1 MNTNDGKVRHGIPF
15 SIFQYPLSIIYSSV
29 PSRIL
34 MLTKLFSTDT
44 ATAKRVFGLD
54 VMRALAILIVVDAHA
69 TIALKE
75 YYNGLFIHHLLPD
88 GVELFFVLSG
98 FLIGGILIRS
108 YEKKGHFN
116 RELLLNFWTRRWF
129 RTLPN
134 YYLVLSGLIL
144 FALVRAWR
152 SGLHHTL
159 PGKVTLIKYYLFIQ
173 NFANPVPDFFPE
185 TWSLAIEEWSYITLP
200 LVLWVMH
207 TLFSSRWPRQ
217 RIVLSTILIIIVG
230 TNLYRFITALQ
241 IPLSEGELQYRGMV
255 ITRLDAISYGVLAAY
270 AKNYWPSYWTNKT
283 LQRRLLLIGILI
295 SALVSFSA
303 SILVIGYYYKAGIH
317 LGYTFFKRT
326 FYFPLMGL
334 SMALIVPY
342 MDGWRTA
349 TGIWAKAGISR
360 VITHISLISY
370 SMYLLN
376 LTPIMLT
383 IVERIPTTSLAVGW
397 TKVGVFWVLVL
408 VASTLL
414 YHFFEKPVTE
424 LRERISA
431 KEPTLLTS
439 ERVG

>member
-1 MNTNDGKVRHGIPF
+1 
-15 SIFQYPLSIIYSSV
+15 
-29 PSRIL
+29 
-34 MLTKLFSTDT
+34 MLTKLVSSDT
-44 ATAKRVFGLD
+44 TTAKRVFGLD

-108 YEKKGHFN
+108 YEKKGDFN
-116 RELLLNFWTRRWF
+116 GQVLLNFWTRRWF

-134 YYLVLSGLIL
+134 YYLVLTGLIV
-144 FALVRAWR
+144 FALLRAWR

-159 PGKVTLIKYYLFIQ
+159 PAKGLLLKYYLFLQ

-185 TWSLAIEEWSYITLP
+185 TWSLAIEEWSYISLP
-200 LVLWVMH
+200 LVLWGMH
-207 TLFSSRWPRQ
+207 TLFAARWSRQ
-217 RIVLSTILIIIVG
+217 RIVLLTILIIIVG

-255 ITRLDAISYGVLAAY
+255 MTRLDAISYGVLAAY
-270 AKNYWPSYWTNKT
+270 AKNYFPSQWTNT
-283 LQRRLLLIGILI
+283 ALRRRLLLIGVLI

-326 FYFPLMGL
+326 LYFPLMGL

-360 VITHISLISY
+360 AITHISLISY

-383 IVERIPTTSLAVGW
+383 IIERIPTTSLAMGW
-397 TKVGVFWVLVL
+397 AKVGLFWVLVIIL
-408 VASTLL
+408 STLL
-414 YHFFEKPVTE
+414 YKFFEKPVTE
-424 LRERISA
+424 LRERLSD
-431 KEPTLLTS
+431 KEPTLLMS
-439 ERVG
+439 ERMKE